1 MLKEWTRLLS
11 NACVNADYV
20 QTRDLILTTKIT
32 NSATDGRSVDALM
45 IHLVGVQTVEELEIQ
60 ETHHS
65 SVILEMFKVEAW
77 DSSGMETIE
86 LTKLLDAMVT
96 EIDRKYKQHLDAVKE
111 AQELD
116 TLVENTPGVV
126 KNPEIKKI

>member
-11 NACVNADYV
+11 NACVNSKLV
-20 QTRDLILTTKIT
+20 KTRDLVLTTKIT
-32 NSATDGRSVDALM
+32 NSATDGKSVDALM
-45 IHLVGVQTVEELEIQ
+45 IHLVGVQIDEELGIQ

-65 SVILEMFKVEAW
+65 SVVLEMFKVYAW

-86 LTKLLDAMVT
+86 LTKLLDTMVL
-96 EIDRKYKQHLDAVKE
+96 EIESKYRQHLDAVKK

-116 TLVENTPGVV
+116 NLVESTPGLV